1 MCGISGFVDFS
12 EKPNKV
18 KFEWI
23 QSMNNALA
31 HRGPDDEGY
40 VSFNE
45 SSLQATSFSG
55 SKTISFTSSLPFTP
69 SQPIQSFPEQ
79 NQSVFFAHRRLA
91 IRELS
96 EKGHQPMCNPQ
107 KNIWLVYNGEIFNSQ
122 ELKQELLQKG
132 YSFAGESDT
141 EVLLV
146 AYQAWGQEMLSRL
159 NGFFAFVICDT
170 EKKILFGARDYN
182 AVKPF
187 YYVQN
192 SAYFGFA
199 SEPKAFIGN
208 ILPNKNI
215 QEAPIFDY
223 LVNSKISCDTQHFY
237 GQVKELE
244 AGTLF
249 QLDLLSG
256 AFNLEKYTSQANFT
270 NQSIVS
276 AESLLQQ
283 LQASVSSRMVSDVP
297 IGFAYSGG
305 IDSSILVHLAAKSQ
319 PKTPLQLFSANSG
332 VSIYDESSWQKIGIQ
347 NLHAEHHI
355 QNINPAEFHTHLPLL
370 QHCNDSP
377 LLGYNNLAHM
387 QLLEKVNKQG
397 VKVLFNGQGADE
409 LFAGYGTYYYS
420 FFAESSLGQKISLFT
435 HLHNSPVSA
444 SELNKWILRQFG
456 INILPPSL
464 AWQLAKVSKDWLK
477 YIKPEFL
484 ELYQNRSL
492 ALESYPN
499 NLNQALWQDY
509 YGQRLREM
517 LQWEDRSSMWHGIES
532 RNPFADDKNLA
543 KLAFS
548 IPASQKIYKG
558 WSKYILR
565 KSVENL
571 IPKQIAWR
579 KDKKGYS
586 MPDIAWNH
594 SQEENLKSLC
604 LDTNNPFIIQSK
616 LEKDWDKL
624 MQKKDLQ
631 SHKFIFRV
639 ANLSL
644 FLQSK

>member
-12 EKPNKV
+12 QKPNKLKV
-18 KFEWI
+18 EWI
-23 QSMNNALA
+23 QSMNHALA

-45 SSLQATSFSG
+45 NDLQATSYLG
-55 SKTISFTSSLPFTP
+55 AQTISFNSVLPFAP
-69 SQPIQSFPEQ
+69 SLPIQSVPEQ

-91 IRELS
+91 IRDLS
-96 EKGHQPMCNPQ
+96 EKGHQPMCNAQ
-107 KNIWLVYNGEIFNSQ
+107 KNIWLVYNGEIFNSPS
-122 ELKQELLQKG
+122 LKQELIQKG
-132 YSFAGESDT
+132 FSFLGNSDT
-141 EVLLV
+141 EVLLA
-146 AYQAWGQEMLSRL
+146 AYQAWGTEMLSKL

-187 YYVQN
+187 YYVH
-192 SAYFGFA
+192 SPEFFGFA

-208 ILPNKNI
+208 ILPDKNI
-215 QEAPIFDY
+215 QEAPVFDF

-249 QLDLLSG
+249 VLDLISG
-256 AFNLEKYTSQANFT
+256 SFTLRKYTKQDPFSKQAILNPDT
-270 NQSIVS
+270 
-276 AESLLQQ
+276 LLQQ
-283 LQASVSSRMVSDVP
+283 LQETVSSRMVSDVP

-305 IDSSILVHLAAKSQ
+305 IDSSILVHLADKEQMNS
-319 PKTPLQLFSANSG
+319 PLQLFSANSG
-332 VSIYDESSWQKIGIQ
+332 VSNYDEGDWQKIGLE
-347 NLHAEHHI
+347 NLNAKHHI
-355 QNINPAEFHTHLPLL
+355 QQINPTEFQSQLSLL

-377 LLGYNNLAHM
+377 LLGYNNLAHV
-387 QLLEKVNKQG
+387 QLLEKVRSQG

-420 FFAESSLGQKISLFT
+420 FFAESSLAQKISLFT
-435 HLHNSPVSA
+435 HLHNAPVS
-444 SELNKWILRQFG
+444 SIELKKWIIRQLG
-456 INILPPSL
+456 IQSLPNFL
-464 AWQLAKVSKDWLK
+464 IWQLAKFSKKWLR
-477 YIKPEFL
+477 YIRPEFL
-484 ELYQNRSL
+484 EMHQNRAL

-499 NLNQALWQDY
+499 NLNEALFKDY

-517 LQWEDRSSMWHGIES
+517 LQWEDRSSMWYGIES

-548 IPASQKIYKG
+548 IPSNQKIYKG

-565 KSVENL
+565 KSVENT

-586 MPDIAWNH
+586 MPDIAWN
-594 SQEENLKSLC
+594 QNQAKYLKALC
-604 LDTNNPFIIQSK
+604 LDTNIPFIIQSK

-624 MQKKDLQ
+624 MQNQDLQ
-631 SHKFIFRV
+631 THKFLFRV

-644 FLQSK
+644 FLQNK

>member
-12 EKPNKV
+12 QKPNKV
-18 KFEWI
+18 KIEWI

-45 SSLQATSFSG
+45 TTLQASSYFG
-55 SKTISFTSSLPFTP
+55 AQTISFSSALPFAPTI
-69 SQPIQSFPEQ
+69 PIQSAPEQ

-96 EKGHQPMCNPQ
+96 EKGHQPMCNAQ
-107 KNIWLVYNGEIFNSQ
+107 KNIWLVYNGEIFNSP
-122 ELKQELLQKG
+122 ELKQELVQKG
-132 YSFAGESDT
+132 YTFSGNSDT

-146 AYQAWGQEMLSRL
+146 AYQAWGTEMLSKL

-192 SAYFGFA
+192 PAYFGFA

-208 ILPNKNI
+208 ILPDRNI

-244 AGTLF
+244 AGTMF

-256 AFNLEKYTSQANFT
+256 ALVLNKYASQAT
-270 NQSIVS
+270 LENQSIVT
-276 AESLLQQ
+276 AESLLHQ
-283 LQASVSSRMVSDVP
+283 LQASVSSRLVSDVP

-305 IDSSILVHLAAKSQ
+305 IDSSILVHLAAKEQ
-319 PKTPLQLFSANSG
+319 PNTILQLFSANSG
-332 VSIYDESSWQKIGIQ
+332 VSSYDEGNWQKIGIQ
-347 NLHAEHHI
+347 NLNVKHHI
-355 QNINPAEFHTHLPLL
+355 QQINPTEFQSQLSLL

-377 LLGYNNLAHM
+377 LLGYNNLAHV
-387 QLLEKVNKQG
+387 QLLEKVRSQG

-420 FFAESSLGQKISLFT
+420 FFAESSLAQKISLFT
-435 HLHNSPVSA
+435 HLHNAPVSA
-444 SELNKWILRQFG
+444 IELKKWIIRQLG
-456 INILPPSL
+456 IQSLPDFMI
-464 AWQLAKVSKDWLK
+464 WQLAKFSKKWLK
-477 YIKPEFL
+477 YIRPEFL

-499 NLNQALWQDY
+499 NLNEALFKDY

-517 LQWEDRSSMWHGIES
+517 LQWEDRSSMWFGIES

-548 IPASQKIYKG
+548 IPSNQKIHNG

-571 IPKQIAWR
+571 IPKEIAWR

-586 MPDIAWNH
+586 MPDIAWNQ
-594 SQEENLKSLC
+594 SQEPYLKSLC
-604 LDTNNPFIIQSK
+604 LDTNNPFIVQSK

-624 MQKKDLQ
+624 MQNQDLQ
-631 SHKFIFRV
+631 THKFLFRV

-644 FLQSK
+644 FLQNK